1 MRHSCIFE
9 MDRWFASSSTAADSA
24 RQLSSIY
31 DVQRW
36 LRTLTEA
43 TSTQKLESVRAA
55 VNVLKK
61 PDLKTPDVRNLCKIW
76 AVKRDDGKK
85 RPLTQVISELK
96 EHVIKAANELR
107 ADLEQHA
114 QIATAGC
121 AVLSVVILR
130 RLITGR
136 CS

>member
-24 RQLSSIY
+24 RELSSIY

-43 TSTQKLESVRAA
+43 TSTQKLESVRAS

-61 PDLKTPDVRNLCKIW
+61 PDLKTPDVRALCKIW
-76 AVKRDDGKK
+76 PVKQDRGKQ

-107 ADLEQHA
+107 VNLEQHA
-114 QIATAGC
+114 QSATDIAAQPAEPPKQKKRET
-121 AVLSVVILR
+121 
-130 RLITGR
+130 
-136 CS
+136 

>member
-1 MRHSCIFE
+1 MKSVNLATKVREIIE
-9 MDRWFASSSTAADSA
+9 RGPPEDLVASFHKLFGDK
-24 RQLSSIY
+24 I
-31 DVQRW
+31 
-36 LRTLTEA
+36 EA
-43 TSTQKLESVRAA
+43 TM
-55 VNVLKK
+55 
-61 PDLKTPDVRNLCKIW
+61 
-76 AVKRDDGKK
+76 
-85 RPLTQVISELK
+85 
-96 EHVIKAANELR
+96 IKAGNELR

>member
-1 MRHSCIFE
+1 
-9 MDRWFASSSTAADSA
+9 MDRFFASSID
-24 RQLSSIY
+24 
-31 DVQRW
+31 DVRRW
-36 LRTLTEA
+36 LTTLTEV
-43 TSTQKLESVRAA
+43 TSTQTLERLRAA

-61 PDLKTPDVRNLCKIW
+61 SELKQNEVRPLCKMW
-76 AVKRDDGKK
+76 PVQRDDGKK
-85 RPLTQVISELK
+85 RPLTQVILELK

>member
-1 MRHSCIFE
+1 
-9 MDRWFASSSTAADSA
+9 MDRLLASSSTAAESA
-24 RQLSSIY
+24 RQLSSID

-36 LRTLTEA
+36 LTTLTEA
-43 TSTQKLESVRAA
+43 TLTQQLESVRAS
-55 VNVLKK
+55 VNLLTK
-61 PDLKTPDVRNLCKIW
+61 PEFKRDDARALCKIW
-76 AVKRDDGKK
+76 PVKQDRGKQ
-85 RPLTQVISELK
+85 RPLTQVVLELK